1 MFFPNPQ
8 TKEARENKQTRCLSP
23 TNYLELLA
31 MAREN
36 GSEEEEF
43 ILFNVKIH
51 DVLRVLHNVRI
62 IKTMFWRSEKVFK
75 WNSFLLIQTTFES
88 NLRNNHRQ
96 LERSP
101 GNDDLSSILRKRFE
115 FGQFTFLVWM
125 IDTWMKRVVVRLER
139 HAAKVFRVYQ
149 HQLEMWKKSNAALNI
164 STASPKLYT
173 NVDHGY
179 RFAIEAINFALHK
192 YFTFFSSSLTNHWT
206 IPTRSTI
213 SVFE

>member
-75 WNSFLLIQTTFES
+75 
-88 NLRNNHRQ
+88 
-96 LERSP
+96 
-101 GNDDLSSILRKRFE
+101 
-115 FGQFTFLVWM
+115 
-125 IDTWMKRVVVRLER
+125 
-139 HAAKVFRVYQ
+139 
-149 HQLEMWKKSNAALNI
+149 
-164 STASPKLYT
+164 
-173 NVDHGY
+173 
-179 RFAIEAINFALHK
+179 
-192 YFTFFSSSLTNHWT
+192 
-206 IPTRSTI
+206 
-213 SVFE
+213 